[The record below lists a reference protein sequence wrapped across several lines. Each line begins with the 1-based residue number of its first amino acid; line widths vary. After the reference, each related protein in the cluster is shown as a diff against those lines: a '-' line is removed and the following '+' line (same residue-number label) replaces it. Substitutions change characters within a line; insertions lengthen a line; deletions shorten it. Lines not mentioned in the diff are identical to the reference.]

1 MRDGRAVRTAAT
13 KVWKILGLRKK
24 MTIDQISVLEN
35 LFLINETVPPQPN
48 FSRPF
53 FGRFG
58 RFQWFRSEKIW
69 KKRSL
74 TPVVAPRRKFALALS
89 SRICGL

>member
-35 LFLINETVPPQPN
+35 LFLINETVRLSQIFPDLSLAVLGDSN
-48 FSRPF
+48 GLGAKK
-53 FGRFG
+53 FGR
-58 RFQWFRSEKIW
+58 S
-69 KKRSL
+69 
-74 TPVVAPRRKFALALS
+74 AL
-89 SRICGL
+89 